1 MRTPTSGSGR
11 KSQEIQLKT
20 CRERVIFAILIYPRK
35 MDGLN
40 SVFRFCDVYKIVYTT
55 TEKIFRGT
63 QPISRHCTAIIS
75 RQPKVIFQ
83 TSNPFGTRNF
93 CGAYICE
100 TRPGVHRN
108 GSEQC
113 LVDENT
119 FNC

>member
-1 MRTPTSGSGR
+1 MDG
-11 KSQEIQLKT
+11 LDL
-20 CRERVIFAILIYPRK
+20 CREREIFAILIYPRK

-40 SVFRFCDVYKIVYTT
+40 SVFRFCDVYKIVYKT

-119 FNC
+119 CNC

>member
-1 MRTPTSGSGR
+1 MRTPNIAGR
-11 KSQEIQLKT
+11 PDFDRFPPKM
-20 CRERVIFAILIYPRK
+20 CREREIFAILIYPRK

-40 SVFRFCDVYKIVYTT
+40 SVFRFCDVYKIVYKT

-119 FNC
+119 CNC